1 MGGKNNRRKSN
12 HTVTG
17 KKGHETPAAGSRCL
31 VRALREERRQ
41 HHQIRQAKQPLVRV
55 GAGSFRSARD
65 ESQMAALGEIVDVLD
80 ANPGQ
85 TCHFRIGEDFLARL
99 DGYHCLAPGPRSLPI
114 ASIYFV

>member
-1 MGGKNNRRKSN
+1 VELNYR
-12 HTVTG
+12 VTNTN
-17 KKGHETPAAGSRCL
+17 GHKTTAAGRCL

-65 ESQMAALGEIVDVLD
+65 ESQVAALGEIVDVLD